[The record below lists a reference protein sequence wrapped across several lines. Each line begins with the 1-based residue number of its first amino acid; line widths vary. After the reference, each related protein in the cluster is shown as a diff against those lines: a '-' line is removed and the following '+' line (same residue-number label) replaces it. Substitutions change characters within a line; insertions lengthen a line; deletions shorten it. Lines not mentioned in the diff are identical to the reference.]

1 MPWHLVDLWWDLG
14 EESPFQSYSI
24 DVTIS
29 ENVPSTTNLYIAP
42 IGIAHLSKTPF
53 YGGIQTQADGHTKT
67 SPRIRRIGPGFLM
80 SMWGERSLDAI
91 RPSIGG
97 LCQSSGHE
105 GDFVSVR
112 RPYEWSKG
120 TYTYRVARMDEEVID
135 GKPYTWVGAFV
146 YSHEKD
152 ENVFVGALR
161 FKGEDLVL
169 SRKVASFVEVYGRR
183 IPVSEIPKVTVTFG
197 NLNVNG
203 MAVSVKSVE
212 AVYPKGVPDYA
223 DAEARDGSVV
233 IEVDEPVEGRTDR
246 RIELDPAKDD
256 TGKQADQPNQTN
268 RIGDKTPLQ
277 ILAMLGAKG
286 GAGAKPDK
294 LEEYRRIFGFI
305 DANDD
310 GTSLGTL
317 GSKYG

>member
-1 MPWHLVDLWWDLG
+1 MIRPTIAVPLLTLALGLSVASASENRTPDEKQYARMPWHLVDLWWDLG
-14 EESPFQSYSI
+14 EEPPFQSYSI

-67 SPRIRRIGPGFLM
+67 SRRIRKIGPGFLM

-120 TYTYRVARMDEEVID
+120 TYTYRVARMDEEIID
-135 GKPYTWVGAFV
+135 EKPHTWVGAFV

-152 ENVFVGALR
+152 ENVFIGALR

-169 SRKVASFVEVYGRR
+169 SRKVASFVEVYGHR
-183 IPVSEIPKVTVTFG
+183 IPVSEIPRVTVTFS
-197 NLNVNG
+197 NLKVNG
-203 MAVSVKSVE
+203 KPVDVRA
-212 AVYPKGVPDYA
+212 ARAIYPKNVPDYA
-223 DAEARDGSVV
+223 EAIADDGKVV
-233 IEVDEPVEGRTDR
+233 VEVGQPVENRKDR
-246 RIELDPAKDD
+246 EVPL
-256 TGKQADQPNQTN
+256 
-268 RIGDKTPLQ
+268 IG
-277 ILAMLGAKG
+277 
-286 GAGAKPDK
+286 
-294 LEEYRRIFGFI
+294 E
-305 DANDD
+305 
-310 GTSLGTL
+310 
-317 GSKYG
+317 

>member
-29 ENVPSTTNLYIAP
+29 DDVPSTTNLYIAP
-42 IGIAHLSKTPF
+42 IGIGHLSETPF
-53 YGGIQTQADGHTKT
+53 YGGIQTQADGHTMT
-67 SPRIRRIGPGFLM
+67 DRRIRKIGPGFLM

-120 TYTYRVARMDEEVID
+120 TYTHRVARMDEEVID
-135 GKPYTWVGAFV
+135 GTPYTWVGAFV

-169 SRKVASFVEVYGRR
+169 SRKVASFVEVYGR
-183 IPVSEIPKVTVTFG
+183 V
-197 NLNVNG
+197 L
-203 MAVSVKSVE
+203 
-212 AVYPKGVPDYA
+212 
-223 DAEARDGSVV
+223 
-233 IEVDEPVEGRTDR
+233 
-246 RIELDPAKDD
+246 
-256 TGKQADQPNQTN
+256 
-268 RIGDKTPLQ
+268 
-277 ILAMLGAKG
+277 
-286 GAGAKPDK
+286 
-294 LEEYRRIFGFI
+294 
-305 DANDD
+305 
-310 GTSLGTL
+310 
-317 GSKYG
+317 